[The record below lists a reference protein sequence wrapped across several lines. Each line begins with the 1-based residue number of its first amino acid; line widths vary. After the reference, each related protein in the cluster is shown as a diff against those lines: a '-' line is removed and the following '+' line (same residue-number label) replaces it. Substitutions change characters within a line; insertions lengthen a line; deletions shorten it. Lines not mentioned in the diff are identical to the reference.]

1 MLKMRSCCADLWTKN
16 EDEELIVLIVHFLL
30 RRILLIA
37 TSVCRGLE
45 EVAKRLVGTHIT
57 KRRRGI

>member
-1 MLKMRSCCADLWTKN
+1 MRSCCADLWTKNDEN